1 MIFICLDHLSHCKQ
15 LESHT
20 LKLTLL
26 EIREKSGE
34 TLFGEKVQEIH
45 AKTVKVGEKSG
56 KIKLLYKYL
65 RKC

>member
-1 MIFICLDHLSHCKQ
+1 MPRPPLPLLTIG
-15 LESHT
+15 ESYRVA
-20 LKLTLL
+20 TLL

-45 AKTVKVGEKSG
+45 AKTVKVREKSG